1 MMRKLAKGL
10 TLIFGVSALG
20 GCATM
25 NYTGTQDCVER
36 NGFSMNIPLISVN
49 KRNDKYSEEC
59 ATAQAATALSSM
71 RKRDGSPDLGMY
83 NLALSMYEQSN
94 PRVREFMDKM
104 LQQQGMSVEAMKFEI
119 ARDKEPVTC
128 EKTETKGPD
137 GKPASGFRCTPKK
150 PAAAQ

>member
-1 MMRKLAKGL
+1 MKRLAKGL
-10 TLIFGVSALG
+10 TLVFSLTALG

-36 NGFSMNIPLISVN
+36 NGFSMNIPLLSVS
-49 KRNDKYSEEC
+49 KRNDKFSEEC
-59 ATAQAATALSSM
+59 ATAQAATAISGM
-71 RKRDGSPDLGMY
+71 KRSNGAPDMGMY

-94 PRVREFMDKM
+94 PRVREFMEKM
-104 LQQQGMSVEAMKFEI
+104 LKEQGTSVEALKFEV

-137 GKPASGFRCTPKK
+137 GKPATGFRCLPKT
-150 PAAAQ
+150 AAAAK